1 MDGLSL
7 RSLDLS
13 FWCAWLAN
21 RTKFVSGESANK
33 RPGYATIWLPT
44 NQLSK
49 MLKKEKRNEKQH
61 FDHHRLS
68 ENQKEKY
75 KMGKKI

>member
-1 MDGLSL
+1 
-7 RSLDLS
+7 
-13 FWCAWLAN
+13 
-21 RTKFVSGESANK
+21 
-33 RPGYATIWLPT
+33 
-44 NQLSK
+44 